1 MWTRTRRGPR
11 AGSIIGD
18 VNASLEGLPV
28 QEILEVARRNGAT
41 SVSVFGSRAR
51 REARPDSDLDLLVDL
66 APESSLFDLGRMQV
80 ELTELLGIH
89 VDVVP
94 RDDLHPRRRESILR
108 DAKPLD
114 AA

>member
-1 MWTRTRRGPR
+1 M
-11 AGSIIGD
+11 
-18 VNASLEGLPV
+18 NASLEGLPIA
-28 QEILEVARRNGAT
+28 QILEIARRNGAT

-51 REARPDSDLDLLVDL
+51 GEAGPDSDLDLLVDL
-66 APESSLFDLGRMQV
+66 APGTSLFDLGRMQV
-80 ELTELLGIH
+80 ELTELVGFH

-94 RDDLHPRRRESILR
+94 RGGLHPRRRESILR